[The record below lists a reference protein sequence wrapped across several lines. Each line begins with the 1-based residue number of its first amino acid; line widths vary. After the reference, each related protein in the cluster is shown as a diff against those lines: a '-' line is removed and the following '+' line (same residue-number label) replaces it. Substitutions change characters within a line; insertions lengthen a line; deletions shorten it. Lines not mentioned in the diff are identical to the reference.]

1 MHKCRFCQR
10 TSVLKNYDYHPIGE
24 FLRNFWYG
32 SVVHPYPQSNRGS
45 AKVAQSRQCEGGNAK
60 ISSRPLTTQ
69 TLMHPS
75 KSYSII
81 LLGAAVILLMTR
93 IELSAQTPSASSS
106 NAAPNI
112 IFILADDQS
121 WNGTSV
127 QMHPNIPG
135 SKSDF
140 YRTLNLE
147 KLAAQG
153 MRFSQA
159 YSPGP
164 MCSPTRASLQT
175 GKSPAQL
182 GMTNVGG
189 GRQRPVSQSQKLIL
203 PQYSS
208 TLPIKEVTIGEMLQ
222 RAGYATAWFGKWH
235 LGGDGPAAHGYD
247 ESDGPTGN
255 TDGVTKDPLNP
266 KDIFGITRRGI
277 DFMERSVNEKRP
289 FYLQLWHYAVHGPVQ
304 TRPET
309 ARVYQSKPA
318 GRVHQAIPFAGMTE
332 NLDEGVGMIMKKIKE
347 LGISDNTYIVYMSD
361 HGAGRNLSSNA
372 PLNQGK
378 GTLWEGGMRVPMIV
392 SGPGVK
398 SGGFCDL
405 PTVGWDLFPTFCELA
420 GIKGGLPSGLE
431 GMSLKSLFET
441 GTADSNT
448 MARQLA
454 FHYPHDGQA
463 GPHSTITQGG
473 FKLIKFYE
481 TDTSK
486 LFDLNLDIGEQND
499 LSQQQPEK
507 AQRMHLALMNYLA
520 QVNAGM
526 PVTNP
531 NFDPT
536 IAAQARGPAQPRGP
550 GQRPAGRGGPGA
562 QRGSGAQRGPG
573 GRGGRPGPSP
583 ALIAERKKEMD
594 VLQRALQQKDLKT
607 VGQLIDQMNQALA
620 NAPARRRRPG
630 NNGGVSPRQQR
641 QQELQKLDEAFK
653 KGDTQ
658 KLDELISEIKRRL
671 NQASSQAA
679 ATTGPAK

>member
-1 MHKCRFCQR
+1 MAVK
-10 TSVLKNYDYHPIGE
+10 
-24 FLRNFWYG
+24 
-32 SVVHPYPQSNRGS
+32 
-45 AKVAQSRQCEGGNAK
+45 GGNSK
-60 ISSRPLTTQ
+60 ISGGPITTQ
-69 TLMHPS
+69 MLMHPS
-75 KSYSII
+75 KKCSSIP
-81 LLGAAVILLMTR
+81 LVAAVILLMTR
-93 IELSAQTPSASSS
+93 VELSAQRTSVSSS

-140 YRTLNLE
+140 YRTPNLE

-182 GMTNVGG
+182 GMTNVSG
-189 GRQRPVSQSQKLIL
+189 GRQRRLSQSRKLIL

-208 TLPIKEVTIGEMLQ
+208 TLPIEEVTIGEMLQ

-255 TDGVTKDPLNP
+255 ADGTTEDPLNP

-277 DFMERSVNEKRP
+277 DFMERSIDERQP

-304 TRPET
+304 TQPQT
-309 ARVYQSKPA
+309 AKAFHSKAA
-318 GRVHQAIPFAGMTE
+318 GQVHQSVPFAGMTE

-347 LGISDNTYIVYMSD
+347 FGIADNTYLIYMSD
-361 HGAGRNLSSNA
+361 HGAGRNLSSSA

-378 GTLWEGGMRVPMIV
+378 GTLWEGGLRVPLIV
-392 SGPGVK
+392 SGPGVQ

-405 PTVGWDLFPTFCELA
+405 PTVGWDLFPTFCDLA
-420 GIKGGLPSGLE
+420 GIKRGLPNGLE

-441 GTADSNT
+441 GIADSEK
-448 MARQLA
+448 MARQIA
-454 FHYPHDGQA
+454 FHYPHNGQA
-463 GPHSTITQGG
+463 GPQSTITQGG

-481 TDTSK
+481 TDTWK
-486 LFDLNLDIGEQND
+486 LFDLNRDISEQND
-499 LSQQQPEK
+499 LSQQQPGK
-507 AQRMHLALMNYLA
+507 AKKMHQALMNYLA

-526 PVTNP
+526 PVRNP
-531 NFDPT
+531 NYDPP
-536 IAAQARGPAQPRGP
+536 IAAQARGPRQGP
-550 GQRPAGRGGPGA
+550 GGRRGPGA
-562 QRGSGAQRGPG
+562 QRAPG

-583 ALIAERKKEMD
+583 AQIAERKNELD
-594 VLQRALQQKDLKT
+594 ALQQALQQRDLKT
-607 VGQLIDQMNQALA
+607 VGQLIEQMNQALTKT
-620 NAPARRRRPG
+620 PGRRRRPG
-630 NNGGVSPRQQR
+630 NGGGISPRQRR
-641 QQELQKLDEAFK
+641 QQELQKLDEAFN
-653 KGDTQ
+653 KGDIQ
-658 KLDELISEIKRRL
+658 QLEKLISEIKTHL
-671 NQASSQAA
+671 KLTPSD
-679 ATTGPAK
+679 ATEAIGPATEK